1 MTRPRAAFG
10 LWASMLIEWSVPALG
25 DLEDLV
31 SYLRQDDEATATAI
45 VNRVFAAAEMLT
57 SFPRA
62 GREGRVK
69 GTRELLVK
77 RAPYVL
83 VYMIETDRLV
93 ILRALH
99 ERRDWPGA
107 GE

>member
-1 MTRPRAAFG
+1 M
-10 LWASMLIEWSVPALG
+10 IEWSIPALV
-25 DLEDLV
+25 DLEELV
-31 SYLRQDDEATATAI
+31 GCLRRDGEATAESV
-45 VNRVFAAAEMLT
+45 VNRVFAAAEILQ

-77 RAPYVL
+77 RAPHVL
-83 VYMIETDRLV
+83 VYTIEESRLV

-99 ERRDWPGA
+99 ERRDWPGG

>member
-1 MTRPRAAFG
+1 
-10 LWASMLIEWSVPALG
+10 MLIEWSVPALA

-31 SYLRQDDEATATAI
+31 SYLRQDDEAMAEII
-45 VNRVFAAAEMLT
+45 VNRVFATAEMLQ

-83 VYMIETDRLV
+83 VYMIEEDRLV

-99 ERRDWPGA
+99 ERRDWPGT
-107 GE
+107 GEQDLSRES